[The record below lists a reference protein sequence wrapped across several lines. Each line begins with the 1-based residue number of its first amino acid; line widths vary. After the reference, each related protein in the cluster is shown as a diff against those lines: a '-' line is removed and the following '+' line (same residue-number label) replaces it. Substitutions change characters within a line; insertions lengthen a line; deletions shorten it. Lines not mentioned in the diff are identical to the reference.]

1 MNNISLKYS
10 PDATKVGFADIE
22 ANFSPSNVP
31 TIKDVFNMANAR
43 RGEGFVPVFPAS
55 DCKFVPCSKSS
66 DIKADVVVSL
76 SSIAL
81 TTPPDQK
88 EKTYFV
94 EAILLGVGVFAITK
108 LLS

>member
-10 PDATKVGFADIE
+10 PEATKVGFANIE
-22 ANFSPSNVP
+22 AKFVP
-31 TIKDVFNMANAR
+31 NNTPTLQDVYNLANAR

-55 DCKFVPCSKSS
+55 DCKFVPCSKNGINEANVTIS
-66 DIKADVVVSL
+66 AL
-76 SSIAL
+76 AL